1 MCIKLCIFTHILDS
15 IMIIKKDLVKTMQS
29 IYEWPL
35 EEDVIWEVYSN
46 FLELALTKDEYVL
59 EFLNKVVDFTSYERQ
74 EYRNKLASM
83 GFELRPDELSQYTV
97 LIMIA
102 LKESI
107 EV

>member
-1 MCIKLCIFTHILDS
+1 
-15 IMIIKKDLVKTMQS
+15 MIIKEDLVRTMQS

-35 EEDVIWEVYSN
+35 KEDVIWDVYSN
-46 FLELALTKDEYVL
+46 FLELALTKDEYVV
-59 EFLNKVVDFTSYERQ
+59 EYLNKVVDFSSSERI
-74 EYRNKLASM
+74 EYRNKLAEQ

-107 EV
+107 GV

>member
-1 MCIKLCIFTHILDS
+1 
-15 IMIIKKDLVKTMQS
+15 MIIKEDLVRTMQN

-35 EEDVIWEVYSN
+35 SESVIWDVYNN
-46 FLELALTKDEYVL
+46 FLELALTRDEYVL
-59 EFLNKVVDFTSYERQ
+59 EFLNKVVDFTSIERK

>member
-1 MCIKLCIFTHILDS
+1 MYKGVNYTFILGF
-15 IMIIKKDLVKTMQS
+15 IMIIKQDLVKTMQS
-29 IYEWPL
+29 IYDWPL
-35 EEDVIWEVYSN
+35 SEDVIWDVYSN
-46 FLELALTKDEYVL
+46 FLELALTKDEYVI
-59 EFLNKVVDFTSYERQ
+59 EFLNKVIDFTSLERR

>member
-1 MCIKLCIFTHILDS
+1 
-15 IMIIKKDLVKTMQS
+15 MIIKEDLVRTMQS

-35 EEDVIWEVYSN
+35 KEDVIWDVYSN

-59 EFLNKVVDFTSYERQ
+59 EYLNKVVDFSSSERI
-74 EYRNKLASM
+74 EYRNKLAEQ

>member
-1 MCIKLCIFTHILDS
+1 MVIKE
-15 IMIIKKDLVKTMQS
+15 DLVRTIES

-35 EEDVIWEVYSN
+35 EEAVIWDVYSN

-59 EFLNKVVDFTSYERQ
+59 DFLNTVVDFTSLERR

-83 GFELRPDELSQYTV
+83 GFELRPDELSQYSV

-107 EV
+107 GV

>member
-1 MCIKLCIFTHILDS
+1 MYNTTESHFS
-15 IMIIKKDLVKTMQS
+15 SGFIMIKKANLVRTMEA

-35 EEDVIWEVYSN
+35 SDDIIWDVYNN

-59 EFLNKVVDFTSYERQ
+59 DFLNRVVDFTSMERQ
-74 EYRNKLASM
+74 TYRNKLAAM

>member
-1 MCIKLCIFTHILDS
+1 
-15 IMIIKKDLVKTMQS
+15 MIIKEDLVRTMQS

-35 EEDVIWEVYSN
+35 KEDVIWDVYSN
-46 FLELALTKDEYVL
+46 FLELALTKDEYVV
-59 EFLNKVVDFTSYERQ
+59 EYLNKVVDFSSSERI
-74 EYRNKLASM
+74 EYRNKLAEQ

>member
-1 MCIKLCIFTHILDS
+1 
-15 IMIIKKDLVKTMQS
+15 LVRTIES

-35 EEDVIWEVYSN
+35 EEAVIWDVYSN

-59 EFLNKVVDFTSYERQ
+59 DFLNTVVDFTSLERR

-83 GFELRPDELSQYTV
+83 GFELRPDELSQYSV

-107 EV
+107 GV

>member
-1 MCIKLCIFTHILDS
+1 
-15 IMIIKKDLVKTMQS
+15 MIIKEDLVKTMQS

-35 EEDVIWEVYSN
+35 EEGVIWSVYSN

-59 EFLNKVVDFTSYERQ
+59 EYLNKVVDFSHSERI
-74 EYRNKLASM
+74 EYRNKLAEQ

>member
-1 MCIKLCIFTHILDS
+1 MVIKE
-15 IMIIKKDLVKTMQS
+15 DLVRTIES

-35 EEDVIWEVYSN
+35 EEAVIWDVYSN

-59 EFLNKVVDFTSYERQ
+59 DFLNTVVDFTSLERR

-83 GFELRPDELSQYTV
+83 GFELRPDELSQYSV

>member
-1 MCIKLCIFTHILDS
+1 MVIKE
-15 IMIIKKDLVKTMQS
+15 DLVRTMQS

-35 EEDVIWEVYSN
+35 EEDVIWDVYSN

-59 EFLNKVVDFTSYERQ
+59 EYLNKVVDFSSSERI
-74 EYRNKLASM
+74 EYRNKLAEQ